1 MRIVVPPTM
10 RPAMLEIIHET
21 HLGTVKCKQR
31 AREALHWPGMSA
43 QIKEKVKD
51 CSICHDYAPAQCKE
65 PLMPSSVPDLPWS
78 NTASDIFTFEGEDFL
93 ILVEITRNTSKSPD
107 WVI

>member
-1 MRIVVPPTM
+1 MRIVPPTM

-21 HLGTVKCKQR
+21 HLGTVRCKQK

-51 CSICHDYAPAQCKE
+51 CSICHDHAPAQCKE
-65 PLMPSSVPDLPWS
+65 FLNVYCKFLNSRAPMDNSTVC
-78 NTASDIFTFEGEDFL
+78 IEG
-93 ILVEITRNTSKSPD
+93 ITLAK
-107 WVI
+107 